1 MELIV
6 DLLGGLGLFL
16 FGMNFMSQGLQKA
29 AGARLRSILEAM
41 TKNKIIAVLFGAL
54 FTAIIQSSG
63 ATTVMV
69 VGFVSAGVLDFV
81 NTGIMSLAQ
90 SVGIIFGANIGT
102 TITSQLVA
110 FNLTGVAPFILFV
123 GAVFVMFGKKPML
136 KKVGEVLLGFGALF
150 MGISLMKD
158 AMADLKNYQAVMD
171 ALGSMD
177 NPIVGI
183 LFGTA
188 ITVVVQ
194 SSSVTVSILLLMA
207 SQGLIDLPVC
217 FYVILGCNIGSCT
230 PAVLASLN
238 TKKDAKCAAFIHVM
252 FNVLGMVIIGIL
264 LAFGMKY
271 FEAFILRV
279 SGADVGRCVA
289 NADTFFKIFQ
299 TIIFLPLSAQ
309 FVAMSRRL
317 IPGADQEEKEYQL
330 LYIGKQN
337 IFSPSTAVVE
347 TTQEIERMGKM
358 ARENLGL
365 AMEAFFDGD
374 ENKINRV
381 YEVENQIDFL
391 SKEITDYLVKINQ
404 LQLPVVDARRIGAL
418 FHVVSDIERIG
429 DHAENMAD
437 AAVKSHEENLKFTK
451 KGEKEIREMHQKTL
465 QILEE
470 AMEMFTTLD
479 KKNLSDILELENSI
493 DTMERE
499 LQQNHVRRMA
509 KGKCLPMTGILFTD
523 LVTGLERVA
532 DHATNIAF
540 SILEGDPEEAL
551 Q

>member
-6 DLLGGLGLFL
+6 NLLGGLGLFL
-16 FGMNFMSQGLQKA
+16 FGMKFMSEGLQKA

-69 VGFVSAGVLDFV
+69 VTFV

-90 SVGIIFGANIGT
+90 SIGIIFGANIGT

-110 FNLTGVAPFILFV
+110 FNLTGIAPFILFI
-123 GAVFVMFGKKPML
+123 GAVFVMFGRKPMV

-150 MGISLMKD
+150 MGISFMKD
-158 AMADLKNYQAVMD
+158 AMADLKDYQTVMTV
-171 ALGSMD
+171 LGSMK
-177 NPIVGI
+177 NPILAI

-230 PAVLASLN
+230 PAVLASLD
-238 TKKDAKCAAFIHVM
+238 TKKDARRAAAIHVM
-252 FNVLGMVIIGIL
+252 FNVFGMVIIGIL
-264 LAFGMKY
+264 LAFGMEP
-271 FEAFILRV
+271 FESFILHI
-279 SGADVGRCVA
+279 SGSDIGRCVA
-289 NADTFFKIFQ
+289 NADTFYKIFQ

-317 IPGADQEEKEYQL
+317 IPGEDQEEKEYQL

-337 IFSPSTAVVE
+337 TFTPSIAVVE

-358 ARENLGL
+358 ARENLNL

-374 ENKINRV
+374 QKKINRV

-391 SKEITDYLVKINQ
+391 SREITDYLVKINQ
-404 LQLPVVDARRIGAL
+404 LQLPVVDAKRIGGL

-429 DHAENMAD
+429 DHAENIAD
-437 AAVKSHEENLKFTK
+437 AAVKSHDENMKFTK
-451 KGEKEIREMHQKTL
+451 KGEREIREMHEKTMLIL
-465 QILEE
+465 QES
-470 AMEMFTTLD
+470 MEMFTTLD
-479 KKNLSDILELENSI
+479 KKNLPDILELENSI
-493 DTMERE
+493 DNMERE

-540 SILEGDPEEAL
+540 SILEGGNPEEAL
-551 Q
+551 P

>member
-69 VGFVSAGVLDFV
+69 VSFV

>member
-6 DLLGGLGLFL
+6 NLLGGLGLFL

-69 VGFVSAGVLDFV
+69 VSFV
-81 NTGIMSLAQ
+81 NTGIMTLAQ

-158 AMADLKNYQAVMD
+158 AMADLKDYQQVMNV
-171 ALGSMD
+171 LSSMD

-183 LFGTA
+183 LFGTVITA
-188 ITVVVQ
+188 IVQ

-207 SQGLIDLPVC
+207 SQGLMDLPVC

-230 PAVLASLN
+230 PAVLASLAA
-238 TKKDAKCAAFIHVM
+238 KKDAKRAALIHVM

-264 LAFGMKY
+264 MAFGMKY
-271 FEAFILRV
+271 FEGFILHI
-279 SGADVGRCVA
+279 SGSDIGRCVA

-309 FVAMSRRL
+309 FVALTRRL
-317 IPGADQEEKEYQL
+317 IPGEDQEEKEYQL

-358 ARENLGL
+358 ARENLSL

-374 ENKINRV
+374 QKKINRV

-437 AAVKSHEENLKFTK
+437 AAIKSHEENLKFTK
-451 KGEKEIREMHQKTL
+451 KGEKEIREMHQKTMV
-465 QILEE
+465 ILEKS
-470 AMEMFTTLD
+470 MEMFTTLD
-479 KKNLSDILELENSI
+479 KKNVPDILELENSI
-493 DTMERE
+493 DSMERE
-499 LQQNHVRRMA
+499 LQQNHVKRMA

-540 SILEGDPEEAL
+540 SILEGDPEGAL

>member
-6 DLLGGLGLFL
+6 NLLGGLGLFL
-16 FGMNFMSQGLQKA
+16 FGMKFMSEGLQKA
-29 AGARLRSILEAM
+29 AGAKLRSILEAM
-41 TKNKIIAVLFGAL
+41 TKNKVIAVLFGAL

-69 VGFVSAGVLDFV
+69 VTFV
-81 NTGIMSLAQ
+81 NTGIMTLAQ

-123 GAVFVMFGKKPML
+123 GAVFVMFGKKPMV

-150 MGISLMKD
+150 MGISFMKD
-158 AMADLKNYQAVMD
+158 AMADLKNYQTVMAV
-171 ALGSMD
+171 LGSMK
-177 NPIVGI
+177 NPILGI

-207 SQGLIDLPVC
+207 SQGLVELPIC

-230 PAVLASLN
+230 PAVLASLD
-238 TKKDAKCAAFIHVM
+238 TKKDAKRAAAIHVM

-264 LAFGMKY
+264 LAFGMEP
-271 FEAFILRV
+271 FESFILHI
-279 SGADVGRCVA
+279 SGSDVGRCVA

-309 FVAMSRRL
+309 FVALSQRL
-317 IPGADQEEKEYQL
+317 VPGEDPGEKEYQL
-330 LYIGKQN
+330 RYIGKQN
-337 IFSPSTAVVE
+337 TFSPSIAVVE

-358 ARENLGL
+358 ARENLNL

-374 ENKINRV
+374 QKKINRV

-391 SKEITDYLVKINQ
+391 SREITDYLVKINQ
-404 LQLPVVDARRIGAL
+404 LQLPVMDAKRIGGL

-429 DHAENMAD
+429 DHAENIAD
-437 AAVKSHEENLKFTK
+437 AAVKSHEENMKFTK
-451 KGEKEIREMHQKTL
+451 KGEREIREMHEKTM
-465 QILEE
+465 QILQES
-470 AMEMFTTLD
+470 MEMFTTLD
-479 KKNLSDILELENSI
+479 KKNLPDILELENCI
-493 DTMERE
+493 DSMERE

-540 SILEGDPEEAL
+540 SILEGGNPEEAL
-551 Q
+551 P

>member
-1 MELIV
+1 
-6 DLLGGLGLFL
+6 
-16 FGMNFMSQGLQKA
+16 
-29 AGARLRSILEAM
+29 
-41 TKNKIIAVLFGAL
+41 
-54 FTAIIQSSG
+54 
-63 ATTVMV
+63 
-69 VGFVSAGVLDFV
+69 
-81 NTGIMSLAQ
+81 
-90 SVGIIFGANIGT
+90 
-102 TITSQLVA
+102 
-110 FNLTGVAPFILFV
+110 
-123 GAVFVMFGKKPML
+123 MFGRKPMV

-150 MGISLMKD
+150 MGISFMKD
-158 AMADLKNYQAVMD
+158 AMADLKDYQTVMAV
-171 ALGSMD
+171 LGSMK
-177 NPIVGI
+177 NPILAI

-230 PAVLASLN
+230 PAVLASLD
-238 TKKDAKCAAFIHVM
+238 TKKDAKRAAAIHVM
-252 FNVLGMVIIGIL
+252 FNVFGMVIIGIL
-264 LAFGMKY
+264 LAFGMEQ
-271 FEAFILRV
+271 FESFILHI
-279 SGADVGRCVA
+279 SGSDIGRCVA
-289 NADTFFKIFQ
+289 NADTFYKIFQ

-317 IPGADQEEKEYQL
+317 IPGEDQEEKEYQL

-337 IFSPSTAVVE
+337 TFTPSIAVVE

-358 ARENLGL
+358 ARENLNL

-374 ENKINRV
+374 QKKISRV

-391 SKEITDYLVKINQ
+391 SREITDYLVKINQ
-404 LQLPVVDARRIGAL
+404 LQLPVVDAKRIGGL

-429 DHAENMAD
+429 DHAENIAD
-437 AAVKSHEENLKFTK
+437 AAVKSHEENMKFTK
-451 KGEKEIREMHQKTL
+451 KGEREIREMHEKTMLIL
-465 QILEE
+465 QES
-470 AMEMFTTLD
+470 MEMFTTLD
-479 KKNLSDILELENSI
+479 KKNLPDILELENSI
-493 DTMERE
+493 DNMERE

-540 SILEGDPEEAL
+540 SILEGGNPEEAL
-551 Q
+551 P

>member
-6 DLLGGLGLFL
+6 ALLGGLGLFL

-69 VGFVSAGVLDFV
+69 VSFV

>member
-1 MELIV
+1 MSISDISNV
-6 DLLGGLGLFL
+6 CGFLGGLGMFL
-16 FGMNFMSQGLQKA
+16 YGMNIMADGMQKTAGSRMSSFLGMLTNNRLLA
-29 AGARLRSILEAM
+29 VALGAVI
-41 TKNKIIAVLFGAL
+41 
-54 FTAIIQSSG
+54 TAIIQSSG

-69 VGFVSAGVLDFV
+69 VSFV

>member
-69 VGFVSAGVLDFV
+69 VSFV

-150 MGISLMKD
+150 MGISMMKD

>member
-1 MELIV
+1 MELILN
-6 DLLGGLGLFL
+6 LLGGLGLFL

-41 TKNKIIAVLFGAL
+41 TKNKIVAVLFGAL

-69 VGFVSAGVLDFV
+69 VSFV
-81 NTGIMSLAQ
+81 NAGIMTLAQ